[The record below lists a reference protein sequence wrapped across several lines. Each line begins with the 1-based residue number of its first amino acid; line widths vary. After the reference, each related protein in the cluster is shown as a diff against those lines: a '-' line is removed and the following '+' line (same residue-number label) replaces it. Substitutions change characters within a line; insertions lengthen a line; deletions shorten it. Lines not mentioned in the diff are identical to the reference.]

1 VENGFIQFLPIL
13 TMQVIYAN
21 FAAQIAKRTDKNV
34 PVYLILSLIP
44 FFGLFFLI
52 YVMWTTVLRVLD
64 SINELKAAQV
74 SRL

>member
-1 VENGFIQFLPIL
+1 MENGFIQFLPIL
-13 TMQVIYAN
+13 TMQVIYAI